1 MFALFVPSLWLNKL
15 DPLSDCIQGCRKTS
29 MSKALFTSNT
39 GVAIGKGV
47 WRTASSSFYSEQDL
61 QLAKTPIEMQGFM
74 AKFNLL
80 IYS

>member
-39 GVAIGKGV
+39 GVAIG
-47 WRTASSSFYSEQDL
+47 TASSSFYSEQDL